1 MSTRKFHSLRLVWVV
16 AVAGVLAAAV
26 PTVFAIELH
35 PQPVPL
41 SGAILT
47 SSSNFGLTG
56 SVSNL
61 APGTAQPDNLGI
73 TVTNPY
79 TVPIDLLS
87 VTVTVTAVDQTGSS
101 TPETSCPGTE
111 LYLDNTQFSGSPPQ
125 AIVTFAPAAH
135 PVNPGS
141 PVVVPMTLLLG
152 QTAGNSCQNV
162 TFQFGYAGVAT
173 YGLTSSGCITSTQ
186 KSYTVKSGQ
195 AVCIGGRV
203 TGTLTV
209 QSGGALYLNGATING
224 SLVSTGAVAVEVCGS
239 TINGGLSIS
248 GNTGFLMVGD
258 GGDDPDEGMAC
269 AENSIGGGV
278 SLTGNG
284 AAFEIAGN
292 AISGNAI
299 VTNNSGSGPTTED
312 ASSEIEGNTITG
324 TLSCTGNAAIFD
336 GTVANKASS
345 KTGQC
350 AVGF

>member
-1 MSTRKFHSLRLVWVV
+1 MPSKAHSLRPAWVV
-16 AVAGVLAAAV
+16 AVAVALAAAV
-26 PTVFAIELH
+26 PTFFTIERH

-61 APGTAQPDNLGI
+61 APGAAQPGNLGV

-79 TVPIDLLS
+79 TVPIDLLA

-101 TPETSCPGTE
+101 TPVTSCPGTG
-111 LYLDNTQFSGSPPQ
+111 LFLDNTQFSGSPPH
-125 AIVTFAPAAH
+125 ATVTFAPAAY
-135 PVNPGS
+135 PVTPGS

-162 TFQFGYAGVAT
+162 TFQFGYAGIAT

-195 AVCIGGRV
+195 AVCIGGRI

-209 QSGGALYLNGATING
+209 QSGGALYLNGATVNG
-224 SLVSTGAVAVEVCGS
+224 SLVSSGAVAVEVCGS
-239 TINGGLSIS
+239 TIDGGLSIS

-258 GGDDPDEGMAC
+258 GGDDPDEGVAC
-269 AENSIGGGV
+269 AGNSIGGGV

-284 AAFEIAGN
+284 AGFELAGN
-292 AISGNAI
+292 AISGNATL
-299 VTNNSGSGPTTED
+299 TNNSGSGPTSED
-312 ASSEIEGNTITG
+312 ATSEIEGNTLTG
-324 TLSCTGNAAIFD
+324 TLSCTGNATISD